1 MNLGMNLH
9 QGMRLE
15 QKLAPQMIQAVNIL
29 QMNTLELE
37 LAIKE
42 EIETNPLLEVADID
56 HERPSEATT
65 PEDIAQLDNNTNA
78 KLAENEY
85 DAVEQGMMDNP
96 GKEDIDWEKY
106 FKEGFDFGG
115 RGPEDLG
122 RQDPDDEWERPQ
134 TYGLTIQE
142 FLQKQL
148 QERSLSPRIVR
159 VVQYLIDCMGDDGF
173 LQSQQLEA
181 GAKIQ
186 IRVGKEIQ
194 EVEASALAVDNPDI
208 QIAEDVLQGKQVLET
223 APQVVREAF
232 HVLQS
237 FQPSGIGARD
247 LRECLLIQA
256 YRIPGFSKT
265 AIAILESHYQ
275 LLRDLRYSQIAKQL
289 GVDNNEVV
297 RAVQELSA
305 LNPHPAAIV
314 MSTDAPMAVPD
325 LVVIE
330 EKPGKFVVKLKDGSL
345 PRLRINSTYRNL
357 LQSGRTSKD
366 EKRFI
371 KGKLDAANMF
381 IKNVENRNGT
391 MLRVMN
397 AILERQYDF
406 FAKGPEY
413 LKPMILQ
420 DIADVV
426 ERDPSTVNRVTNGK
440 YVQTLHGVFEIKRFF
455 SAGVTQEDG
464 SEVSNVQVKEAIRT
478 LIAAENPIKPLSD
491 QAIVEA
497 LEEQGLK
504 VARRT
509 VNKYREALGILPA
522 RVRRQV

>member
-15 QKLAPQMIQAVNIL
+15 QKLAPQMIQAVTIL
-29 QMNTLELE
+29 QMNTIELE
-37 LAIKE
+37 QAIKE
-42 EIETNPLLEVADID
+42 EIEANPLLEVVESDS
-56 HERPSEATT
+56 ERSAEQANSEDRD
-65 PEDIAQLDNNTNA
+65 PESAVSSKLD
-78 KLAENEY
+78 ENEY
-85 DAVEQGMMDNP
+85 NAVEQGVLDNP

-115 RGPEDLG
+115 RAPEDLS

-134 TYGLTIQE
+134 TYGLSMQE
-142 FLQKQL
+142 YLLKQL
-148 QERSLSPRIVR
+148 QERHLSPDIIE
-159 VVQYLIDCMGDDGF
+159 VVEYLIGCVGENGF
-173 LQSQQLEA
+173 LQSQVTEE

-186 IRVGKEIQ
+186 IRVGKEIR
-194 EVEASALAVDNPDI
+194 EVDADSLSLHSESI
-208 QIAEDVLQGKQVLET
+208 RMAEEVLQNRLPLEV
-223 APQVVREAF
+223 APLVVREAF
-232 HVLQS
+232 HVLQT

-256 YRIPGFSKT
+256 YRIPGFSAT
-265 AIAILESHYQ
+265 ALTILEKHFQ
-275 LLRDLRYSQIAKQL
+275 LLRELRYAQIAKL
-289 GVDNNEVV
+289 MGVDNNDVV
-297 RAVQELSA
+297 RAVQELA
-305 LNPHPAAIV
+305 VLNPHPAALV
-314 MSTDAPMAVPD
+314 MDSNAPMVAPD
-325 LVVIE
+325 LVVVE
-330 EKPGKFVVKLKDGSL
+330 EKPGVFKVLLKDGSL
-345 PRLRINSTYRNL
+345 PRLRVNSTYRNL
-357 LQSGRTSKD
+357 LQNSRTSKD

-381 IKNVENRNGT
+381 IKNIENRNST

-397 AILERQYDF
+397 AIVERQYDF
-406 FAKGPEY
+406 FAKGPEF

-440 YVQTLHGVFEIKRFF
+440 YVQTPHGVFEIKRFF

-464 SEVSNVQVKEAIRT
+464 SEVSNVQVKEAIRE
-478 LIAAENPIKPLSD
+478 LIAKENPAKPLSD
-491 QAIVEA
+491 QAIVDA
-497 LEEQGLK
+497 LEERGLK

-522 RVRRQV
+522 RVRRQVH

>member
-1 MNLGMNLH
+1 MNLSMNLH

-15 QKLAPQMIQAVNIL
+15 QKLAPQMIQAVTIL
-29 QMNTLELE
+29 QMNTIELE
-37 LAIKE
+37 AAIKE
-42 EIETNPLLEVADID
+42 ELETNPLLEVPENDHDTDRSAEVASDSADNA
-56 HERPSEATT
+56 PS
-65 PEDIAQLDNNTNA
+65 A
-78 KLAENEY
+78 KLQENEY
-85 DAVEQGMMDNP
+85 DAIEQGVMDNP

-122 RQDPDDEWERPQ
+122 RQDPADEDWERPQ
-134 TYGLTIQE
+134 TYGTTIQD
-142 FLQKQL
+142 FLGKQL
-148 QERSLSPRIVR
+148 QERRVVPAIAA
-159 VVQYLIDCMGDDGF
+159 VVQYLIDCIGDDGF
-173 LQSQQLEA
+173 LQSQQPEESQKL
-181 GAKIQ
+181 Q
-186 IRVGKEIQ
+186 VRVGKEIQ
-194 EVEASALAVDNPDI
+194 EIAANELIVDNPDI
-208 QIAEDVLQGKQVLET
+208 REAEAVLQNKLSLDNASLT
-223 APQVVREAF
+223 VREAF

-256 YRIPGFSKT
+256 YRIPDFSPN
-265 AIAILESHYQ
+265 AIAILENHYA
-275 LLRDLRYSQIAKQL
+275 LLRDLRYSQIAKNL
-289 GVDNNEVV
+289 GIDNNEVV
-297 RAVQELSA
+297 RAVHELA
-305 LNPHPAAIV
+305 RLDPHPASQVLPAD
-314 MSTDAPMAVPD
+314 TALATPD
-325 LVVIE
+325 LVVVE
-330 EKPGKFVVKLKDGSL
+330 EKPGKFVVKLKDGTV
-345 PRLRINSTYRNL
+345 PRLRVNSTYRDL
-357 LQSGRTSKD
+357 LQNSRTGKE

-371 KGKLDAANMF
+371 KSKLDAANMF
-381 IKNVENRNGT
+381 IRNIENRNST

-397 AILERQYDF
+397 AILERQTEF
-406 FAKGPEY
+406 FTKGPEH

-440 YVQTLHGVFEIKRFF
+440 YVQTPHGVFEIKRFF

-464 SEVSNVQVKEAIRT
+464 SEVSNVQVKDAIRN
-478 LIAAENPIKPLSD
+478 LIAAENPSKPLSD

-497 LEEQGLK
+497 LEERGLK

>member
-1 MNLGMNLH
+1 MNLGMNMH

-42 EIETNPLLEVADID
+42 EIETNPLLEVVEHDSDA
-56 HERPSEATT
+56 RSEEAS
-65 PEDIAQLDNNTNA
+65 
-78 KLAENEY
+78 LAEDKIDTSKLEQNEY
-85 DAVEQGMMDNP
+85 DSVEQGMMDNP
-96 GKEDIDWEKY
+96 SKDDIDWEKY
-106 FKEGFDFGG
+106 FKEGFDAGG

-122 RQDPDDEWERPQ
+122 RQDPDEDWERPQ
-134 TYGLTIQE
+134 TYGMTIQE
-142 FLQKQL
+142 YLLKQL
-148 QERSLSPRIVR
+148 QERSLSKPICK
-159 VVQYLIDCMGDDGF
+159 VVEYLIDCVGDDGF
-173 LQSQQLEA
+173 LQSQIPEP
-181 GAKIQ
+181 GATVRV
-186 IRVGKEIQ
+186 RVGKEIQ
-194 EVEASALAVDNPDI
+194 EVEASSLEISNPDI
-208 QIAEDVLQGKQVLET
+208 RIAEDVLQGRAALDT
-223 APQVVREAF
+223 APLVVREAF

-256 YRIPGFSKT
+256 YRIKDFSHT
-265 AIAILESHYQ
+265 AIAILESHFQ
-275 LLRDLRYSQIAKQL
+275 LLRELRYSQIAKQL

-297 RAVQELSA
+297 RAVQELAA
-305 LNPHPAAIV
+305 LNPHPASQVID
-314 MSTDAPMAVPD
+314 SDAPMVTPD

-330 EKPGKFVVKLKDGSL
+330 EKPGKFVVHLKDGSL
-345 PRLRINSTYRNL
+345 PRLRINNMYRNL
-357 LQSGRTSKD
+357 LSNSRTSKD

-371 KGKLDAANMF
+371 KGKLEAANMF
-381 IKNVENRNGT
+381 IKNIENRNGT

-397 AILERQYDF
+397 AIVERQHDF
-406 FAKGPEY
+406 FARGPEY

-440 YVQTLHGVFEIKRFF
+440 YVQTLHGVYEIKRFF

-464 SEVSNVQVKEAIRT
+464 SEVSNVQVKEAIRS
-478 LIAAENPIKPLSD
+478 LIAAENPAKPLSD